1 MMRGADVGRREGEQM
16 SDWWQT
22 AVVVVLVLM
31 VGYVVVTTLFDSPIT
46 SRGTTRNRGVSGER
60 GDEYRDRNAL

>member
-1 MMRGADVGRREGEQM
+1 M

-22 AVVVVLVLM
+22 IVVVVLVLM
-31 VGYVVVTTLFDSPIT
+31 LGYVVVTTLFDKSIN
-46 SRGTTRNRGVSGER
+46 SRGTTRNRGIFGER

>member
-1 MMRGADVGRREGEQM
+1 M

-22 AVVVVLVLM
+22 IVVLVLVLM
-31 VGYVVVTTLFDSPIT
+31 LGYVVVTTLFDKSIN